1 MTIDDLL
8 LRRAVVC
15 ASAIVYWGGVAIQA
29 RRIRKRIGK
38 SANLKP
44 RTPKEKLLWAG
55 WTFMILGWLI
65 QPLLISGTN
74 FSSPSPPEKEERA
87 GVRSHGFSTT
97 ETSNS
102 APLTPALSPLG
113 RGEGGEPTCVRM
125 MSCTPSLLTPLTLTL
140 GIALIILGYAATL
153 WCYSSMG
160 DTWRIGVN
168 RNEKTALVT
177 RGPYRVI
184 RHPIYGFQIVMLA
197 GAALLLPTIFSL
209 LILAIHFVCV
219 QAKAADEE
227 SYLLSVHGE
236 TYREYVNRTG
246 RLFPK
251 LIR

>member
-1 MTIDDLL
+1 MTIDALFI
-8 LRRAVVC
+8 RRAVVC
-15 ASAIVYWGGVAIQA
+15 ASAVVYWGGVAIQA

-55 WTFMILGWLI
+55 WTLMILGWFF
-65 QPLLISGTN
+65 QPLLIPNAQLPVS
-74 FSSPSPPEKEERA
+74 F
-87 GVRSHGFSTT
+87 
-97 ETSNS
+97 
-102 APLTPALSPLG
+102 
-113 RGEGGEPTCVRM
+113 
-125 MSCTPSLLTPLTLTL
+125 LTPLTLTL
-140 GIALIILGYAATL
+140 GIALVILGYAATL
-153 WCYSSMG
+153 WCYTSMG

-168 RNEKTALVT
+168 RNEKTSLVT

-236 TYREYVNRTG
+236 TYRDYLNRTG
-246 RLFPK
+246 RLLPK
-251 LIR
+251 LIRK